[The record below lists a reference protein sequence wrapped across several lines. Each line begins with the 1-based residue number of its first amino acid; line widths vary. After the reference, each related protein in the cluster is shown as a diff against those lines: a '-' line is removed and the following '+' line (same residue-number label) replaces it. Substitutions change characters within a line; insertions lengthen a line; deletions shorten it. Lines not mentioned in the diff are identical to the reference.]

1 MGQCIIW
8 RDNQHFSKCFPC
20 VLDASL
26 LNERKDKDAVS
37 SRELSIALKGL
48 TGPPF
53 GLLGFSFHQSGSSHS
68 DGRIERIWIKGTE
81 ADRPQE
87 AVDCLAHL
95 PHIQLHPT
103 AT

>member
-53 GLLGFSFHQSGSSHS
+53 GLLGFSFHQSGSSHP
-68 DGRIERIWIKGTE
+68 DGRIERIWIERTE
-81 ADRPQE
+81 SDRPHE
-87 AVDCLAHL
+87 AVDCLARL
-95 PHIQLHPT
+95 THIELHP
-103 AT
+103 ATT